1 MKSIKSINGVFLLTV
16 VTGLVG
22 SVLYQFFGLDK
33 CDYYVS
39 LLYSQ
44 IILILPAVCYVGWN
58 RLSLKELLR
67 IRRIKTGTVFWLIL
81 FAYLIMPLM
90 QEINLVSMLFAKN
103 IIGNK
108 MYAIVENKPFLFSLL
123 LIGLIPALLE
133 ESVYRG
139 VFFHTYSR
147 QAPRKAIL
155 FSGLLFGLM
164 HLNFNQFSYAF
175 VMGVIFCLLIEATD
189 SVLSSM
195 IIHFIINGTSVVM
208 LYVTPYLNKLVTGVS
223 GSGYSSVITDVNSI
237 SKKSLL
243 ISIASYGVMAVFSTA
258 LAVLVYIA
266 IAKHQ
271 GRLEHIK
278 SIFRKDESGMAG
290 KEAKIIST
298 PLAAGMIICLLY
310 MILNELA

>member
-1 MKSIKSINGVFLLTV
+1 MKSIKSINEIFLLTV
-16 VTGLVG
+16 VTGLAG
-22 SVLYQFFGLDK
+22 SVLYQFLGLDK

-44 IILILPAVCYVGWN
+44 ILLILPAVCYVIWN
-58 RLSLKELLR
+58 RLPLKELLR
-67 IRRIKTGTVFWLIL
+67 IRPIKIGAVFWLIL

-90 QEINLVSMLFAKN
+90 QEINLISMLFAKN
-103 IIGNK
+103 TIGNK

-123 LIGLIPALLE
+123 LIAGVPALLE

-139 VFFHTYSR
+139 VFFHTYSI
-147 QAPRKAIL
+147 QSPRKAIL

-164 HLNFNQFSYAF
+164 HMNFNQFSYAF
-175 VMGVIFCLLIEATD
+175 VMGAIFCLLIEATD
-189 SVLSSM
+189 SILSSM

-208 LYVTPYLNKLVTGVS
+208 LYVTPYLQRFMTKITALDNQ
-223 GSGYSSVITDVNSI
+223 SVVTDVNSI
-237 SKKSLL
+237 SKSRLL
-243 ISIASYGVMAVFSTA
+243 ASIISYGVIAVFSTG

-271 GRLEHIK
+271 GRLEHVK
-278 SIFRKDESGMAG
+278 SIFQRNKTDSSV
-290 KEAKIIST
+290 KEAKILST
-298 PLAAGMIICLLY
+298 PLLIGIVICMLY